1 MATSRIIKFPEKEK
15 KETGKKG
22 KPDPREKLSKELL
35 QELQK
40 DEAYREFASAEE
52 VYKLIGESLGKVR
65 KAKKMSVADLAQK
78 VGKSEKII
86 LRMEKGEY
94 KQYTMK
100 LLLQLAH
107 ALKAKLRIQ
116 YE

>member
-1 MATSRIIKFPEKEK
+1 MANSRILKFPEK
-15 KETGKKG
+15 KESAKKG

-35 QELQK
+35 QELTK
-40 DEAYREFASAEE
+40 DEAYREFASSEE
-52 VYKLIGESLGKVR
+52 VYKIIGESLAKVR
-65 KAKKMSVADLAQK
+65 KAKKVSFGDLAKK

-116 YE
+116 FE

>member
-1 MATSRIIKFPEKEK
+1 MANSRILKFPDK
-15 KETGKKG
+15 KEPAKKG

-52 VYKLIGESLGKVR
+52 VYKLIGESLAKVR
-65 KAKKMSVADLAQK
+65 KAKKMSAADLAQK
-78 VGKSEKII
+78 IGKSEKII
-86 LRMEKGEY
+86 SRMEKGEY

-100 LLLQLAH
+100 LLLQLAN

-116 YE
+116 FE